1 MTWNMAGQDIYDTSN
16 QQSTGGKQTGQSVN
30 VEPKEPQQTPARS
43 PLTDPQAAQPLSPQ
57 QGFSADNTPQ
67 QAPSQS
73 EPLVSANQPG
83 VVNQPPQGTP
93 QPQANNQ
100 ISPTEQQ
107 TGQQPPQ
114 QQPQQQA
121 NTQSDQ
127 APQQPTDPAQA
138 TGAQALNVDSV
149 MVYPSRVVLI
159 FRLIVFTLIMY
170 VLLVVFGLLF
180 EPIRNAL
187 VGAVIYGV
195 LVLIII
201 VQWLARSY
209 EIKPGHI
216 IFNYKGP
223 IKKSGKTYSLNGI
236 ESIDIKQ
243 GFFGTRFNY
252 GDINL
257 TKTEFRENESLPGI
271 TDPQKTMAV
280 IQEAAKQIDTAL

>member
-1 MTWNMAGQDIYDTSN
+1 MAGQDIYDTSN
-16 QQSTGGKQTGQSVN
+16 QQNTGGQQTGQGVN
-30 VEPKEPQQTPARS
+30 VEPEEPQQTPAQS

-67 QAPSQS
+67 EAPAQP
-73 EPLVSANQPG
+73 EPLVGANQPG
-83 VVNQPPQGTP
+83 VVNQQPQVSPETQANYQIPPTEQQAGMQPPQQEQQ
-93 QPQANNQ
+93 QPQAN
-100 ISPTEQQ
+100 
-107 TGQQPPQ
+107 
-114 QQPQQQA
+114 A
-121 NTQSDQ
+121 QSDQ

-138 TGAQALNVDSV
+138 TGAQALSVDSV

-159 FRLIVFTLIMY
+159 FRLITFTLIAY
-170 VLLVVFGLLF
+170 ILLVIFGIIF

-280 IQEAAKQIDTAL
+280 IQEAAKQIETAF